1 MKTKIK
7 ALLFDLDGTLL
18 NTDELV
24 IRSYERVFETFR
36 PDYPLSEEEKQ
47 GFLGPTL
54 EEKFAHYFEEDFDTL
69 LEVYHTFALAHMK
82 EFASCYP
89 HVKEV
94 LTQLKKEGYFLGVVT
109 SRFRE
114 SALEVLDGFGLTSLF
129 DTIVTLSD
137 VKEAKP
143 SPEGIL
149 SAMRSGGFG
158 NEEVLFLGDASTD
171 YLAGK
176 NAGVFTGLVA
186 WCKRW
191 DRDEC
196 QPDFVLN
203 DFEDLEKILQEEK
216 M

>member
-1 MKTKIK
+1 MKKKIR
-7 ALLFDLDGTLL
+7 ALLFDLDGTIL

-36 PDYPLSEEEKQ
+36 PDYPLTEEEKQ

-54 EEKFAHYFEEDFDTL
+54 KEKFSCYFTEDFDAL
-69 LEVYHTFALAHMK
+69 LQVYHTFAVEHMQK
-82 EFASCYP
+82 FAACYP

-94 LTQLKKEGYFLGVVT
+94 LTQLKKKGFFLGIVT

-114 SALEVLDGFGLTSLF
+114 SALEILDGFGLTSLF
-129 DTIVTLSD
+129 DTIVSLSD

-149 SAMRSGGFG
+149 SAMRTGGFKS
-158 NEEVLFLGDASTD
+158 EETLFLGDASTD
-171 YLAGK
+171 YLAGRS
-176 NAGVFTGLVA
+176 AGVFTGLVA

-191 DRDEC
+191 DRDAC
-196 QPDFVLN
+196 HPDFVLN
-203 DFEDLEKILQEEK
+203 DFEDLEKILREENE
-216 M
+216 